1 MMTQLKNLKNN
12 PLMLLCLLAICV
24 GLYQK
29 QEMMILY
36 ALLGSTA
43 LLGVISWLFSVPE
56 DKSLHST
63 LPKAICKKISQSLHH
78 SQLPLYEQVMVPVM
92 EKEFENYQS
101 IEVGMKVNGEIITLF
116 DSKADELMV
125 CFNKLKQAHELFRKR
140 EHEERDKA
148 MTLLVFFAVFF
159 DAPSKRDNIADVLQK
174 IPPQAFKMLR
184 KQAYRLFDLS
194 YLLLEKRL
202 VINSELVKTFA
213 DLSLFNRYDLNSAG
227 KANPTL
233 LESKPT
239 LQTSLPT
246 SECESPPAASVKTQE
261 TQPQSISEN
270 ESALLEKVLPVT
282 QPLAPK
288 ITKEEE
294 PGEGNEENQT
304 ALKETKPTNNSEQQ
318 DLISAFISWLEK
330 RIVSGNRQFSIE
342 SQNLVITNPEKYGN
356 TQVFVL
362 PGVLGKYQSRSGIEA
377 CVMKKALW
385 DKSDLTNPI
394 FVEKEGNSIEI
405 TPCVLSNPFESQAS
419 SQINEGEPTC
429 VQP

>member
-1 MMTQLKNLKNN
+1 MKLSSMFSASTLTTICVPLAAFSLWQGNQAVGFSALSIGFVSLLSGWLNSEPTRIKNN
-12 PLMLLCLLAICV
+12 D
-24 GLYQK
+24 Q
-29 QEMMILY
+29 
-36 ALLGSTA
+36 
-43 LLGVISWLFSVPE
+43 
-56 DKSLHST
+56 
-63 LPKAICKKISQSLHH
+63 LPKEATKKLANSLHH
-78 SQLPLYEQVMVPVM
+78 SQIPLLEQIIQPIMA
-92 EKEFENYQS
+92 KEFPTLHAQKVGETLAGHSISLFDEKIKKLSEAFSTLKASRDFYQ
-101 IEVGMKVNGEIITLF
+101 KRTLDDRDRAITL
-116 DSKADELMV
+116 L
-125 CFNKLKQAHELFRKR
+125 
-140 EHEERDKA
+140 
-148 MTLLVFFAVFF
+148 TFFAILFEEQ
-159 DAPSKRDNIADVLQK
+159 ASEENLGLIYQK

-227 KANPTL
+227 KAYPML
-233 LESKPT
+233 FESKPT

-246 SECESPPAASVKTQE
+246 SECESPPAASIKTQE
-261 TQPQSISEN
+261 PQPQSISEN
-270 ESALLEKVLPVT
+270 ELSLSEKVLPVT
-282 QPLAPK
+282 KPLAPK
-288 ITKEEE
+288 ITKE
-294 PGEGNEENQT
+294 GEGNEENQT

-362 PGVLGKYQSRSGIEA
+362 PDVLGKYQSRSGIEA
-377 CVMKKALW
+377 CVMKQALW
-385 DKSDLTNPI
+385 DKSGLTTPV
-394 FVEKEGNSIEI
+394 FVEKEGNPIEI
-405 TPCVLSNPFESQAS
+405 TPCVLSNPFESQVS